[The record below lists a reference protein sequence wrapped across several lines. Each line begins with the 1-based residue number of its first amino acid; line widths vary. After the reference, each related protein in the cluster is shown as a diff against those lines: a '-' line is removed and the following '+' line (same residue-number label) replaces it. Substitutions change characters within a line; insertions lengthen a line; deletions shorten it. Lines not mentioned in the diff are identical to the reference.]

1 MKEETKAALM
11 IGAFI
16 GVNIGAVAD
25 IQILTVFGL
34 SCAIIF
40 LLIWLKE
47 VISSLLLLTVKPA
60 MMLNLWA
67 SLGYGL
73 FLLCAP
79 DLFCDLI
86 KADAV
91 NIAWLRTIGAA
102 LLGTNVVGSWL
113 WLNNPTLELGR
124 VLTITA
130 GLQAIAMS
138 ASLRLGEF
146 TAEKIWIIQASIVLA
161 VLVTIGLSASST
173 RGFGYLTIDTKE
185 LREQIITESVK

>member
-40 LLIWLKE
+40 LLIWLKD

-124 VLTITA
+124 VLTVTA

-173 RGFGYLTIDTKE
+173 RGFGYP
-185 LREQIITESVK
+185 LRN